1 MRHFLPAVLIILG
14 TVIITLTAIRW
25 NNTPWNSGTEF
36 VIKASGNIIAGIC
49 YLLAGLLLLDNMGV
63 TWF

>member
-1 MRHFLPAVLIILG
+1 MKHFFAASLIILG

-49 YLLAGLLLLDNMGV
+49 YLLAGLLL
-63 TWF
+63 